1 MSVREA
7 KSFGTKTDRVYQA
20 LRRMIINLELE
31 PGALINKEDLTDQFG
46 VSRAPVN
53 EALSRLREED
63 LVNIARQHGSFV
75 SPISLEKLEEG
86 VLLRRAVEPSAMMR
100 LALVTDEPLRMALHD
115 NLAKQEKAVAAGDL
129 SALHALDD
137 LFHGI
142 LLEGAQ
148 MSTTLRLIRTFS
160 AHLERARNMAE
171 VTQRQP
177 RDTLNE
183 HRNLVKALEARDPH
197 WAASA
202 MDNHLASALMP
213 LMAQIKDKPSLF
225 DGREGVVGSMK
236 A

>member
-1 MSVREA
+1 MTVSET
-7 KSFGTKTDRVYQA
+7 KSLGTKTDRVYQA
-20 LRRMIINLELE
+20 LRRMIINLELR
-31 PGALINKEDLTDQFG
+31 PGAPINKEELTVQFG

-53 EALSRLREED
+53 DALGRLREED

-75 SPISLEKLEEG
+75 QPISLEKLEEG
-86 VLLRRAVEPSAMMR
+86 VFLRRAVEPTAMKR
-100 LALVTDEPLRMALHD
+100 LALVIDEPTLNVLRD
-115 NLAKQEKAVAAGDL
+115 NLLRQEQAVNAGDL

-137 LFHGI
+137 VFHGI

-177 RDTLNE
+177 QETLEE
-183 HRNLVKALEARDPH
+183 HRQLVRALETRDPQ

-202 MDNHLASALMP
+202 MDVHLASALMP
-213 LMAQIKDKPSLF
+213 LMAQIKNQPSLF
-225 DGREGVVGSMK
+225 GLSGAVTSVN